1 MIIQNFD
8 SIFLNF
14 SDTVKECFFPQE
26 RLSNSRVID
35 YFFINPDFNKMGMWD
50 YYGSIPMARAT
61 DGTPLIA
68 LPADGYEEFSR
79 NFDGFL
85 DIFSAD
91 QKHIIDK
98 CTVFDFLSR
107 GRFPYYPLHSTI
119 DPSLSKVRWTPNTP
133 IPFDSNHLSETK
145 GSLNIGLF
153 YCTQEK
159 DPYSW
164 IVKSRSFPIL
174 MDGTESR
181 IYFKDFTNL
190 GLQGKQIKKIII
202 HGLYD
207 DNDNIIP
214 TDKYITIKT
223 YNGREINAMP
233 SGFLVEFPTWGA
245 GNTGYQALQYKRDLN
260 EIFFDDLEIDE
271 DNSYIDNPCG
281 SGFEG
286 TITFYY

>member
-50 YYGSIPMARAT
+50 SYGSIPMARAT

-68 LPADGYEEFSR
+68 LPADGYDEFSR

-91 QKHIIDK
+91 QKHITDK

-133 IPFDSNHLSETK
+133 IPFDSNHMSETK

-207 DNDNIIP
+207 DNKNIIP

-245 GNTGYQALQYKRDLN
+245 GNTDYQALQYKRDLN
-260 EIFFDDLEIDE
+260 YIFFDDLEIDE